1 MKTKSRKPRTIRRQV
16 LSFALLSCACVLVPV
31 GGGLFTYHYQQTQAR
46 LSESLAATARITADN
61 VAAAL
66 AFNDPATA
74 TELLHSLSHDP
85 LITCAKIEDSKRAL
99 FASHLSPLA
108 HTTTT
113 CTEFCASAIPYKTV
127 IPIVHDGVTYG
138 QLTVAADI
146 RSELRHA
153 AVTWGSVCAA
163 AFLLAGTAVFFIA
176 RRFQRQIA
184 QPITELAST
193 ALRVAHERDFATRS
207 PVTGCS
213 EVIELSIAINMMFNE
228 IARRDARLA
237 RQVDEL
243 NREIKERERAEETL
257 RHNQQAMNR
266 LAREAG
272 MAEVASGVIHN
283 IGNTLTSISISSDLV
298 ATRLTNT
305 RRRSL
310 ATLDQLLAPTSTQT
324 TAVFS
329 AHADGPELRTLLA
342 QISAA
347 LANDLTET
355 TRLVEILQAG
365 NSHLKRI
372 VASQQSL
379 ARTHR
384 HCEPFILR
392 EALQEA
398 LLLAQTIAREPSAIA
413 QCPSN
418 AVCGRNGE
426 CIRTGH
432 PANIKG
438 CSLDDTSVYA
448 DRNLV
453 VQILVNLLLN
463 AHDAIA
469 ALAPPTP
476 LICLCIGP
484 ARNGL
489 LPITITDNGE
499 GIAEDR
505 LLSLFTYG
513 YTTKAGGNG
522 FGLHNS
528 ANAARTMGGE
538 LLVSS
543 PGPGLGATFT
553 LRLPVH
559 SKD

>member
-1 MKTKSRKPRTIRRQV
+1 MKSPPPKPRSIRRQV

-46 LSESLAATARITADN
+46 LSDSLAATTRIAAVN

-66 AFNDPATA
+66 AFNDSPTA

-85 LITCAKIEDSKRAL
+85 LITCAKIEDTKHAL
-99 FASHLSPLA
+99 FALYLSPRA
-108 HTTTT
+108 PANTT
-113 CTEFCASAIPYKTV
+113 CAEFCTAVNPYKTAV
-127 IPIVHDGVTYG
+127 PIVHDGVTYG

-146 RSELRHA
+146 RSELRRA
-153 AVTWGSVCAA
+153 AVTWGGVCAA
-163 AFLLAGTAVFFIA
+163 AFLLAGIAVFFIA

-184 QPITELAST
+184 HPITDLAAT
-193 ALRVAHERDFATRS
+193 ALRVAHERDFETPTS
-207 PVTGCS
+207 VTGCS
-213 EVIELSIAINMMFNE
+213 EVIELSIAINLMFTE
-228 IARRDARLA
+228 ISRRDARLA
-237 RQVDEL
+237 RQVDKL
-243 NREIKERERAEETL
+243 NREIEERERAEETL
-257 RHNQQAMNR
+257 RQNQQAMSR

-298 ATRLTNT
+298 ATRLSNT

-310 ATLDQLLAPTSTQT
+310 ATLSQLLAPDSAQT
-324 TAVFS
+324 AEVFS
-329 AHADGPELRTLLA
+329 AHSDGPELRTLLA
-342 QISAA
+342 QITAA
-347 LANDLTET
+347 LSNDLTET

-384 HCEPFILR
+384 LCEPFVLR

-398 LLLAQTIAREPSAIA
+398 LLLARTIAREPYPID
-413 QCPSN
+413 QCLGDSK
-418 AVCGRNGE
+418 CGRNGD
-426 CIRTGH
+426 CIRNES
-432 PANIKG
+432 PLQINDCA
-438 CSLDDTSVYA
+438 LDATEVYA

-469 ALAPPTP
+469 SLGPPNP
-476 LICLCIGP
+476 LISLRIGP
-484 ARNGL
+484 AHNGL
-489 LPITITDNGE
+489 LPLKVTDNGE
-499 GIAEDR
+499 GIPADK

-513 YTTKAGGNG
+513 YTTKASGNG

-528 ANAARTMGGE
+528 ANAARMMGGE
-538 LLVSS
+538 LFVSS
-543 PGPGLGATFT
+543 PGTGLGATFT
-553 LRLPVH
+553 LSIPTH
-559 SKD
+559 SND

>member
-1 MKTKSRKPRTIRRQV
+1 MKTNHPTPHSIRRQV
-16 LSFALLSCACVLVPV
+16 LCFSLLTCACVLLPV
-31 GGGLFTYHYQQTQAR
+31 GGGLFTHHYQQTQAR
-46 LSESLAATARITADN
+46 LSDSLAATARITAVN

-66 AFNDPATA
+66 AFNDPASA
-74 TELLHSLSHDP
+74 AELLQSLSHDP
-85 LITCAKIEDSKRAL
+85 LITCAKIEDTNHAV
-99 FASHLSPLA
+99 FASYLSPLA
-108 HTTTT
+108 PDTTT
-113 CTEFCASAIPYKTV
+113 CTDLCVAVTPYKTL

-146 RSELRHA
+146 RGELGRA

-184 QPITELAST
+184 QPITELAVT
-193 ALRVAHERDFATRS
+193 ALRLAHERDFATRP

-213 EVIELSIAINMMFNE
+213 EVIELSHAINLMFTE

-237 RQVDEL
+237 WKVGEL
-243 NREIKERERAEETL
+243 KREIEERERAEESL

-298 ATRLTNT
+298 ATRLSNT
-305 RRRSL
+305 QRRSL
-310 ATLDQLLAPTSTQT
+310 ATLGQLLDPSSVQT
-324 TAVFS
+324 NSIFS
-329 AHADGPELRTLLA
+329 AHAEGPELRTLLA

-347 LANDLTET
+347 LAKDLNET

-372 VASQQSL
+372 VASQQAL

-384 HCEPFILR
+384 HCEPFVLR

-398 LLLAQTIAREPSAIA
+398 LLLAQTIAREPCSIA

-418 AVCGRNGE
+418 AECGRSGD

-432 PANIKG
+432 PANIKD
-438 CSLDDTSVYA
+438 CTLDGSSVYA

-489 LPITITDNGE
+489 LPITVTDNGE
-499 GIAEDR
+499 GIPEDK

-528 ANAARTMGGE
+528 ANAARMMGGE

-553 LRLPVH
+553 LRLPI
-559 SKD
+559 SPQT